1 MKKHLHPKWYE
12 NCIVYCNGKPIMKIG
27 STKPELHVEVW
38 SGIHPFYTGY
48 QKQLDTEGRIEKFMR
63 KYGM

>member
-1 MKKHLHPKWYE
+1 
-12 NCIVYCNGKPIMKIG
+12 MKIG
-27 STKPELHVEVW
+27 STKPQLNVEIW
-38 SGIHPFYTGY
+38 SGIHPFYTGS